1 MNDVIRA
8 LAQKKGKS
16 VRQVEIEA
24 GIGNGAIEKWK
35 TSSPRLDTLE
45 KVANVLEIEVTDLI
59 TMARGEGEDEAVAEE
74 DNPNER

>member
-59 TMARGEGEDEAVAEE
+59 TMARGEGEDEAEQEVK
-74 DNPNER
+74 